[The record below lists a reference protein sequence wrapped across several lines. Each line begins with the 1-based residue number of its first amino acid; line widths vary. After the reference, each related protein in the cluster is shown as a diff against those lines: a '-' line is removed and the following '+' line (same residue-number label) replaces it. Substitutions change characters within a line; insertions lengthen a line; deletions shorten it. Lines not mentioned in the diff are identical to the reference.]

1 MPERKIQPTPALP
14 QPEAGQEQGE
24 GQNAQTADDQQG
36 VSLSDVTF
44 TNTGLRTPQESMPVH
59 ADAPSFTREHI
70 HFARLK
76 LLPVNVTRLI
86 T

>member
-1 MPERKIQPTPALP
+1 MPERKIQLAPALP
-14 QPEAGQEQGE
+14 QPEAGQEQGKE
-24 GQNAQTADDQQG
+24 QNTQTAGDQQG

-44 TNTGLRTPQESMPVH
+44 TNAGLRTPQENIPVY

-70 HFARLK
+70 YFVRLK
-76 LLPVNVTRLI
+76 LLPANVTRLI